1 MAKEYWLKF
10 GSGNASL
17 TTGLSPTFV
26 IFNSWTGGAI
36 TAPGITQPITG
47 FGFYRFEYSPSFS
60 IVFQCDGATTG
71 LINADRFITGSLDP
85 AAAID
90 ERVND
95 ILADIGTT
103 ASTFGTTAVDPGTLY
118 GYLKRLQELL
128 EGDATFNKTTG
139 VWDIYSRGSSTL
151 LREKTL
157 TNTSGNAGKT

>member
-1 MAKEYWLKF
+1 MAQEYWIKF

-26 IFNSWTGGAI
+26 LFNSWTGGAI
-36 TAPGITQPITG
+36 AAPGITQPISG
-47 FGFYRFEYSPSFS
+47 YGLYRFEYSPSFS

-71 LINADRFITGSLDP
+71 LINADRYITGSLNP
-85 AAAID
+85 SSSVD
-90 ERVND
+90 ERLND

-103 ASTFGTTAVDPGTLY
+103 ASSFGSTSVDPGTLY
-118 GYLKRLQELL
+118 GYLKRLQEFM
-128 EGDATFNKTTG
+128 EGNASFNKTTG

-157 TNTSGNAGKT
+157 LNSAGNASKS